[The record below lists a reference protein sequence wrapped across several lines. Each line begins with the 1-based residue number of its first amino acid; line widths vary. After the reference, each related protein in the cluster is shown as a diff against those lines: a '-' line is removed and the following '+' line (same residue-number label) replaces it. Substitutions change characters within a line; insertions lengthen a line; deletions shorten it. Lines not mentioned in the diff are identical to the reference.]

1 MLVTVDTGGTKTL
14 VASFSEAGQIVQS
27 VKFAT
32 PKKSAEYVAQLI
44 ATISSIVQPSDID
57 AIVIALPGV
66 ISTSGVLLNAE
77 NLGWHQLDMKKEL
90 AQFYDGPVLVENDG
104 NLAGLGEA
112 RQLAQVPPLALC
124 VAIGT
129 GIGTGIISHGKIDPH
144 FRQSEGGL
152 MVLEHDGVLKIWE
165 DFASGR
171 AIKLAYGKYAHDITS
186 KRAWKEIATN
196 ISRGLLVLIPTLRP
210 DVIVVGGSIGTYFDE
225 YSEKLESILHDS
237 LPSHIAVPTIV
248 KAAHPEQ
255 AVIYGCYYYALDSL
269 ADSAS

>member
-14 VASFSEAGQIVQS
+14 VASFSEDGLIVQS

-32 PKKSAEYVAQLI
+32 PKKSPEYVTQLI
-44 ATISSIVQPSDID
+44 STIGSIVTPSDID

-66 ISTSGVLLNAE
+66 ISPAGVLLNAE
-77 NLGWHQLDMKKEL
+77 NLGWHDLDMKKEL
-90 AQFYDGPVLVENDG
+90 ASFYDGPVLVENDG

-112 RQLAQVPPLALC
+112 RQLAKLPQLALC
-124 VAIGT
+124 IAIGT
-129 GIGTGIISHGKIDPH
+129 GIGTGYITDGKINTYH
-144 FRQSEGGL
+144 RQSEGGL

-171 AIKLAYGKYAHDITS
+171 AIKLAYGKYAHDISS

-210 DVIVVGGSIGTYFDE
+210 DVIIIGGSIGTYFE
-225 YSEKLESILHDS
+225 QYSDTLVSILRQS
-237 LPSHIAVPTIV
+237 LPAHITVPTII

>member
-14 VASFSEAGQIVQS
+14 VASFSEDGQIVQS

-32 PKKSAEYVAQLI
+32 PKNSSEYVTQLI
-44 ATISSIVQPSDID
+44 ATISPIAAPSDID

-66 ISTSGVLLNAE
+66 ISHSGVLLNAE
-77 NLGWHQLDMKKEL
+77 NLGWHDLDMKKEL
-90 AQFYDGPVLVENDG
+90 ADFYDGPVLVENDG
-104 NLAGLGEA
+104 DLAGLGEA
-112 RQLAQVPPLALC
+112 RQLVHTPESVLC

-129 GIGTGIISHGKIDPH
+129 GIGTGYITNGKIDPYH
-144 FRQSEGGL
+144 RQAEGGL

-196 ISRGLLVLIPTLRP
+196 ISRGLLVLIPVHRP
-210 DVIVVGGSIGTYFDE
+210 DTIVIGGSIGTYFE
-225 YSEKLESILHDS
+225 HYSDTLISILQQS
-237 LPSHIAVPTIV
+237 LPAHIPVPTIV